1 MGTLTRRDF
10 TRTSIA
16 LGVTTALGSM
26 RVLGAND
33 RVAMGLIGC
42 GGRGSQVADRFL
54 KMTDASVIAVADVY
68 EPFRERALAAVKAGT
83 FTRTPAATAGAGSA
97 AGAGGAAGAGVS
109 GPGASA
115 AAIGL
120 KDFRQRARPE
130 GCRRGHHR
138 HARPLARA
146 DDGRG
151 LRAGKDVYVEKP
163 LSLVLREGRI
173 IVDEARRTKRVCAVG
188 SQQRS
193 GAHYVEAVRLIREGA
208 IGAVHHV
215 HAGMT
220 RNAMPGFVARELR
233 GGLTDALD
241 WDMWLGPAPKVPFD
255 PFRAIYHFRWF
266 WDYSG
271 GQMTN
276 WGAHHLDI
284 ARWALGARA
293 PKAVAGFG
301 GRYAIKD
308 GGETPDVQQVLY
320 HFLAED
326 CVVSWSTREVNEGD
340 RAGLVFYGTKGTL
353 DVARSG
359 YSIRPET
366 WTGDADGTTGKRAPA
381 TATREVKGGN
391 LDEQH
396 VRNFLDCVKSRQR
409 PNADVEEGH
418 LSAVMCH
425 LGNLSTRLGRSLTWD
440 AEHERIVGD
449 DEANALL
456 TKAYR
461 KPWTLE
467 GL

>member
-1 MGTLTRRDF
+1 MRPVTRREF
-10 TRTSIA
+10 TRTSVA
-16 LGVTTALGSM
+16 LGLTTALGSM
-26 RVLGAND
+26 RVVGAND
-33 RVAMGLIGC
+33 RVTFGLIGC
-42 GGRGSQVADRFL
+42 GGRGSQVADRVL
-54 KMTDASVIAVADVY
+54 RLPDASIAAVADVY
-68 EPFRERALAAVKAGT
+68 GPFRERAVAAVKAGT
-83 FTRTPAATAGAGSA
+83 FAATPAAAASAGSSGANA
-97 AGAGGAAGAGVS
+97 AVLGF
-109 GPGASA
+109 
-115 AAIGL
+115 
-120 KDFRQRARPE
+120 KDFRQVLDRTDVDAVVIATPD
-130 GCRRGHHR
+130 HW
-138 HARPLARA
+138 HALMAVA
-146 DDGRG
+146 A

-173 IVDEARRTKRVCAVG
+173 IVDEARRTTRVCAVG

-193 GAHYVEAVRLIREGA
+193 GAHYIEAVRLIREGG
-208 IGAVHHV
+208 IGTVHHV

-220 RNAMPGFVARELR
+220 RNAMPGFVARELETLR
-233 GGLTDALD
+233 QGPGDALD
-241 WDMWLGPAPKVPFD
+241 WDMWLGPAPNVAFD

-293 PKAVAGFG
+293 PNAVAGFG
-301 GRYAIKD
+301 GRYAIQD

-320 HFLAED
+320 RFTSG
-326 CVVSWSTREVNEGD
+326 VVSWSTREVNEGD
-340 RAGLVFYGTKGTL
+340 RAGLVFYGTTGTL
-353 DVARSG
+353 DLTRSG
-359 YSIRPET
+359 YTIRPET
-366 WTGDADGTTGKRAPA
+366 WTGDADGTTGKRPPA
-381 TATREVKGGN
+381 MEAREVKSGN
-391 LDEQH
+391 LDDQH
-396 VRNFLDCVKSRQR
+396 VRNFVDCVKSRQR

-440 AEHERIVGD
+440 AATERVVND
-449 DEANALL
+449 DAANALL